1 MMISKQNRAGV
12 LPARNAWVGY
22 RTAQLGALLRCM
34 PALLRH
40 HVARGTRAPRIRF
53 VYHDYGA
60 PTRYRVDH
68 QIEQARIAGFAAQNA
83 PLDGPGNPYDLTECD
98 ILYLYRL
105 PLTLRTWPL
114 ILGARRLRIPLIF
127 DTDDLVWDPAE
138 RRYSY
143 LDAHYPPKD
152 VRRAL
157 QTIRRTYAI
166 MRQADALIFSTPY
179 LATLAA
185 RSFRQ
190 PAYVNANALSQ
201 AMIAG
206 AEHVYAQRRT
216 RRHAPGTIIGYF
228 SGTPRVHEEDLA
240 HVAPALAAILD
251 RHAQVVLRIYGGVQL
266 QGALAEQRFAARIEQ
281 RSLVSWA
288 ELSRHIADV
297 DITIAPLVDNPQR
310 RAKSAVKYME
320 SALVGV
326 PTIAARLDPYQAA
339 IEHGINGLLAS
350 TDDEWIASLT
360 RLIQAPELRQ
370 QIGAAARA
378 DVLANHTTAARA
390 ANFAAIITQVLA

>member
-1 MMISKQNRAGV
+1 MSYSGNARARPAAFRHRSAQARRIV
-12 LPARNAWVGY
+12 QSLPG
-22 RTAQLGALLRCM
+22 
-34 PALLRH
+34 LLRH
-40 HVARGTRAPRIRF
+40 PVARRAGAPPRIRF

-60 PTRYRVDH
+60 PTRYRVEH
-68 QIEQARIAGFAAQNA
+68 QIEQARIAGFAVQDA

-98 ILYLYRL
+98 LLYLYRL

-114 ILGARRLRIPLIF
+114 ILGARRMRIPIIF
-127 DTDDLVWDPAE
+127 DTDDLVWDLAE
-138 RRYSY
+138 RQYSY

-157 QTIRRTYAI
+157 HTIRRTYAI
-166 MRQADALIFSTPY
+166 MRQANALVFSTPY
-179 LATLAA
+179 LAQLAA
-185 RSFRQ
+185 WSFRQ
-190 PAYVNANALSQ
+190 PAYVNANALSH

-206 AEHVYAQRRT
+206 AERVYAQRRA
-216 RRHAPGTIIGYF
+216 RRHVPGTIIGYF

-240 HVAPALAAILD
+240 SVTPALAEILD

-266 QGALAEQRFAARIEQ
+266 QGALAEQRFEARIEQ
-281 RSLVSWA
+281 RPLVGWT
-288 ELSRHIADV
+288 ELSRHIAEV

-326 PTIAARLDPYQAA
+326 PTVAARLDPYQAA
-339 IEHGINGLLAS
+339 IKQGINGLLAS
-350 TDDEWIASLT
+350 THDEWVASLT
-360 RLIQAPELRQ
+360 RLIQLPEIRQ
-370 QIGAAARA
+370 QLGEAARA

-390 ANFAAIITQVLA
+390 SNFAAIITQVVA